1 MRIENIDELIDTN
14 LGKEGKY
21 MWECIGD
28 SDLEHFYRGVIKCMI
43 EEYAEE
49 RLREFK
55 RKHRAINKVRWV

>member
-21 MWECIGD
+21 MWEMLGG
-28 SDLEHFYRGVIKCMI
+28 SDIEYYYRQIIKMMI

-49 RLREFK
+49 RLKEFK